1 MARDASQLKVEVV
14 GDASKLNKT
23 LQGVQGR
30 MKNFGASVSRAGG
43 TLTKFVSGP
52 MAGAVAG
59 LGALAKKEGE
69 RADALLDAQAR
80 TQASLETLQE
90 YKHVADQAGVSE
102 EFFSDATKDMS
113 RQLASA
119 AQGGKRASA
128 AFDALGINI
137 RDSNGEVRSTSE
149 LTEEAMQKLA
159 GMENESRR
167 AAIAQDLFKSS
178 QQDVLAV
185 VSQGADAIDKQRQK
199 AHELGV
205 VQSEEAVKSANEFR
219 KSVEELQTK
228 LKGMA
233 VRIGSEVAP
242 LLENRLVPF
251 VENRVVPAFENI
263 ASKLKTA
270 AEWFGQLDP
279 KVKKIIASVAGFA
292 AALGPVLMVVGKV
305 VSVMGSLTGVLSA
318 VAGAISLPVAAVG
331 ALVAGL
337 VLAYNKSETFRG
349 IVHDVIDAVKGFAKL
364 IRSTLVGDLQ
374 GAHEAFSMIPEPL
387 HDIGEAVHD
396 AASWFRDVLPKAID
410 AVKETIGA
418 FVEEAKQLWQRWGDD
433 IMKTAESAWDA
444 ISAIVTTVVKA
455 VKTNIEWFVAG
466 VKELWSRFGD
476 DILEFA
482 RETWDNVKTM
492 VEGALQVI
500 RGVFETFAGL
510 FTGDW
515 QRMWDGIKTLLAGA
529 GKFLEGALS
538 QLFDVLGTIAE
549 AGLEELAN
557 LWRKVWQGLKDFVG
571 DVVSGVVEFVKSLPG
586 RARDAL
592 STAWGALAG
601 FVTRQF
607 SGLKAAA
614 IARVQNI
621 VDFVG
626 QLPAKARDV
635 LARGWSAISG
645 FVVRQFSGLKTAA
658 VNRAQEIVDWFR
670 DLPDKLIDAMGDLG
684 GRLGG
689 WIGDQF
695 DQIPGVGGSG
705 PQVSGPS
712 GGPTMGGEMP
722 GGSVI
727 RKLSGYMESTGI
739 PHRVTST
746 YRPGD
751 SGYHGQRRAVDF
763 AGLRPGW
770 DSPALREIQR
780 AWVPLAASGKL
791 KELIGPIESLNY
803 KNGRQIQYPRSTEL
817 NHKDHV
823 HTAMAEGGVV
833 KEPVFGVGR
842 SGATYSFGE
851 RGPETVT
858 PQRGSASATQD
869 AIVAEL
875 RRQNQLLRELAGSG
889 GNQVDIT
896 VNNPEAEPA
905 GETVE
910 RQLKR
915 VEAVG
920 LFGTSP

>member
-52 MAGAVAG
+52 IAGAVGG

-102 EFFSDATKDMS
+102 EFFTDATKDMS

-128 AFDALGINI
+128 AFEDLGINI
-137 RDSNGEVRSTSE
+137 RDSNGEVRSTSD

-159 GMENESRR
+159 GMENESKR

-185 VSQGADAIDKQRQK
+185 VNQGADAIDKQRQK

-205 VQSEEAVKSANEFR
+205 VQSEEALKSSNEFR
-219 KSVEELQTK
+219 KSVEQLQTK
-228 LKGMA
+228 FKGLA

-242 LLENRLVPF
+242 LLENKLVPF
-251 VENRVVPAFENI
+251 IENRVLPAVENVVGKI
-263 ASKLKTA
+263 KSA
-270 AEWFGQLDP
+270 AEWFGNLDP
-279 KVKKIIASVAGFA
+279 RIQKAIAAATGLV

-305 VSVMGSLTGVLSA
+305 VSVMGSLAPVLST
-318 VAGAISLPVAAVG
+318 VAGAISLPVAAIG

-349 IVHDVIDAVKGFAKL
+349 IVHDVIDTVKGFAKL
-364 IRSTLVGDLQ
+364 IRSTLVGDLH

-410 AVKETIGA
+410 TVKEVISA
-418 FVEEAKQLWQRWGDD
+418 FVEEAKRLWQRWGDD
-433 IMKTAESAWDA
+433 IIKTAESAWDA
-444 ISAIVTTVVKA
+444 ISAIVTTVVEA
-455 VKTNIEWFVAG
+455 VKTHIEWFVAG

-476 DILEFA
+476 DIVEFA

-492 VEGALQVI
+492 IEGALKVV
-500 RGVFETFAGL
+500 RGIFETFAGL

-515 QRMWDGIKTLLAGA
+515 ERMWEGIKTMLG
-529 GKFLEGALS
+529 GVWQFLEGALEQFLDTLG
-538 QLFDVLGTIAE
+538 QLAE

-557 LWRKVWQGLKDFVG
+557 LWKRMWGALKDFVS
-571 DVVSGVVEFVKSLPG
+571 DTISGVVGFVKSLPG

-592 STAWGALAG
+592 AGA
-601 FVTRQF
+601 
-607 SGLKAAA
+607 
-614 IARVQNI
+614 
-621 VDFVG
+621 
-626 QLPAKARDV
+626 
-635 LARGWSAISG
+635 WSAISG
-645 FVVRQFSGLKTAA
+645 FVTRQFSGLKTAA

-670 DLPDKLIDAMGDLG
+670 DLPQKIIDAMGDLG
-684 GRLGG
+684 GAVGD
-689 WIGDQF
+689 WVGDQF
-695 DQIPGVGGSG
+695 ERIPGVGGGG
-705 PQVSGPS
+705 PEVSGPS
-712 GGPTMGGEMP
+712 GGPQPGEMP

-727 RKLSGYMESTGI
+727 NKLSGYMESTGI

-751 SGYHGQRRAVDF
+751 SGYHGQGRAVDF
-763 AGLRPGW
+763 AGMRPGW

-791 KELIGPIESLNY
+791 KELIGPIEGLNY
-803 KNGRQIQYPRSTEL
+803 KNGRQIQYGRSVEQ

-823 HTAMAEGGVV
+823 HTAMVEGGLV

-858 PQRGSASATQD
+858 PQRGGAGATSD

-875 RRQNQLLRELAGSG
+875 RRQNELLRELAGAG

-896 VNNPEAEPA
+896 VHNPEAEPA